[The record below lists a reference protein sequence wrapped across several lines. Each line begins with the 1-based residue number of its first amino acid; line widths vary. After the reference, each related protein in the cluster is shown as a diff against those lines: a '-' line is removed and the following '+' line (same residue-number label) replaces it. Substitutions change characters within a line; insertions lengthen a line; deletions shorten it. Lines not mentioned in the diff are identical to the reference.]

1 MNKAAQRTEIWSG
14 LETTS
19 KKSFRVLSRAK
30 QHLIIAMILSL
41 LSFWLPMI
49 SIFRWLSSLKRK
61 VSDKDLSQRFI
72 TEITQ
77 ENVRYSKE
85 LANHVELRHL
95 EGVKGNFGIVDGKEY
110 GAAANIYDLQPLV
123 EFIYSNVKTF
133 VEQ

>member
-49 SIFRWLSSLKRK
+49 SIFR
-61 VSDKDLSQRFI
+61 
-72 TEITQ
+72 
-77 ENVRYSKE
+77 
-85 LANHVELRHL
+85 
-95 EGVKGNFGIVDGKEY
+95 
-110 GAAANIYDLQPLV
+110 
-123 EFIYSNVKTF
+123 
-133 VEQ
+133 